1 MAIETAPVGGANR
14 RPAARYQPLSSGRPQ
29 DPTLQE
35 QAAAMAKQK
44 AMAKGEELATPYLDD
59 LFTSGVDKVKGF
71 FNPVSTPAVTQA
83 APLAEGATMAEV
95 AAGAGGNAI
104 GTVGTGLT
112 EAAAANAATG
122 AAGTGAM
129 AGLGAAVPY
138 IGAAMLAGKAFGLFN
153 KGGYVNG
160 PLSNVAYKN
169 DGGNI
174 RGIEQSLATGK
185 RQDMSKG
192 PLGLL
197 DLFSKG
203 IDLLTTYDRDNEVR
217 ADLPRAK
224 ENMFINK
231 RRNPYTGEYPITEE
245 EYQRVMGKEPVN
257 LSMGGMTNPLSKV
270 RYKQSGGPV
279 NEEIEVSYGG
289 PLSKG
294 V

>member
-1 MAIETAPVGGANR
+1 MAIETAPMGGANR
-14 RPAARYQPLSSGRPQ
+14 RPAARYQALSSGRPQ

-44 AMAKGEELATPYLDD
+44 AMEKGEEFAMPMLENVFGNIKTA
-59 LFTSGVDKVKGF
+59 FTGA
-71 FNPVSTPAVTQA
+71 PVAEAAV
-83 APLAEGATMAEV
+83 AEGAV
-95 AAGAGGNAI
+95 
-104 GTVGTGLT
+104 
-112 EAAAANAATG
+112 ANAATG

-160 PLSNVAYKN
+160 PLS
-169 DGGNI
+169 
-174 RGIEQSLATGK
+174 
-185 RQDMSKG
+185 
-192 PLGLL
+192 
-197 DLFSKG
+197 
-203 IDLLTTYDRDNEVR
+203 
-217 ADLPRAK
+217 
-224 ENMFINK
+224 
-231 RRNPYTGEYPITEE
+231 
-245 EYQRVMGKEPVN
+245 
-257 LSMGGMTNPLSKV
+257 KV

>member
-1 MAIETAPVGGANR
+1 MAIETAPMGGANR
-14 RPAARYQPLSSGRPQ
+14 RPAARYQALSSGRPQ

-44 AMAKGEELATPYLDD
+44 AMAKGEELATPYLDG

-83 APLAEGATMAEV
+83 APLTEGATIA
-95 AAGAGGNAI
+95 
-104 GTVGTGLT
+104 T
-112 EAAAANAATG
+112 EA

-160 PLSNVAYKN
+160 PLSNASYKA

-185 RQDMSKG
+185 QQDMSKG

-197 DLFSKG
+197 NLFVKG
-203 IDLLTTYDRDNEVR
+203 IDSLTGYDRDNEVR
-217 ADLPRAK
+217 ADLPKAK

-294 V
+294 A

>member
-1 MAIETAPVGGANR
+1 MAIETAPMGGANR
-14 RPAARYQPLSSGRPQ
+14 RPAARYQALSSGRPQ

-44 AMAKGEELATPYLDD
+44 AMEKGEELATPYLDG

-83 APLAEGATMAEV
+83 APLAEGATIA
-95 AAGAGGNAI
+95 
-104 GTVGTGLT
+104 T
-112 EAAAANAATG
+112 EA

-153 KGGYVNG
+153 KGGYV
-160 PLSNVAYKN
+160 
-169 DGGNI
+169 DG
-174 RGIEQSLATGK
+174 
-185 RQDMSKG
+185 
-192 PLGLL
+192 
-197 DLFSKG
+197 
-203 IDLLTTYDRDNEVR
+203 
-217 ADLPRAK
+217 
-224 ENMFINK
+224 
-231 RRNPYTGEYPITEE
+231 
-245 EYQRVMGKEPVN
+245 
-257 LSMGGMTNPLSKV
+257 PLSKV

>member
-1 MAIETAPVGGANR
+1 MAIETAPVSGANR

-35 QAAAMAKQK
+35 QAMSMAKK
-44 AMAKGEELATPYLDD
+44 RAMEKGSEVATPYLDG

-71 FNPVSTPAVTQA
+71 FSPATTPAVTQA

-95 AAGAGGNAI
+95 A
-104 GTVGTGLT
+104 T
-112 EAAAANAATG
+112 TG

-138 IGAAMLAGKAFGLFN
+138 IGAAMLAGKAFGLFS

-160 PLSNVAYKN
+160 
-169 DGGNI
+169 
-174 RGIEQSLATGK
+174 
-185 RQDMSKG
+185 
-192 PLGLL
+192 
-197 DLFSKG
+197 
-203 IDLLTTYDRDNEVR
+203 
-217 ADLPRAK
+217 
-224 ENMFINK
+224 
-231 RRNPYTGEYPITEE
+231 
-245 EYQRVMGKEPVN
+245 
-257 LSMGGMTNPLSKV
+257 PLSKV

-294 V
+294 A

>member
-1 MAIETAPVGGANR
+1 MAIETATAGGPNR

-35 QAAAMAKQK
+35 QAAAIAKQK
-44 AMAKGEELATPYLDD
+44 AMEKGSEIATPYLDG

-83 APLAEGATMAEV
+83 APLAEGAVTQ
-95 AAGAGGNAI
+95 
-104 GTVGTGLT
+104 
-112 EAAAANAATG
+112 AATG

-160 PLSNVAYKN
+160 PLSNVAYKV
-169 DGGNI
+169 DGGDI
-174 RGIEQSLATGK
+174 RGIQQSLATGK
-185 RQDMSKG
+185 RQDMTDG

-197 DLFSKG
+197 SLFSKG
-203 IDLLTTYDRDNEVR
+203 VDALTGYDRDNEVR
-217 ADLPRAK
+217 ADLPKAK
-224 ENMFINK
+224 ENIFINK

-279 NEEIEVSYGG
+279 NEEIELSYGG

-294 V
+294 A

>member
-35 QAAAMAKQK
+35 QAMSMAKQK
-44 AMAKGEELATPYLDD
+44 AMAKGEEFAMPMLENVFGNIKTA
-59 LFTSGVDKVKGF
+59 FTGASTAA
-71 FNPVSTPAVTQA
+71 PVAEGAVTQA
-83 APLAEGATMAEV
+83 A
-95 AAGAGGNAI
+95 AG
-104 GTVGTGLT
+104 
-112 EAAAANAATG
+112 
-122 AAGTGAM
+122 AGTGAM

-160 PLSNVAYKN
+160 PLS
-169 DGGNI
+169 
-174 RGIEQSLATGK
+174 
-185 RQDMSKG
+185 
-192 PLGLL
+192 
-197 DLFSKG
+197 
-203 IDLLTTYDRDNEVR
+203 
-217 ADLPRAK
+217 
-224 ENMFINK
+224 
-231 RRNPYTGEYPITEE
+231 
-245 EYQRVMGKEPVN
+245 
-257 LSMGGMTNPLSKV
+257 KV

>member
-1 MAIETAPVGGANR
+1 MAIETAPMGGANR
-14 RPAARYQPLSSGRPQ
+14 RPAARYQALSSGRPQ

-44 AMAKGEELATPYLDD
+44 AMSKGEELAMPMLENVFGNIKTA
-59 LFTSGVDKVKGF
+59 FTGASTAA
-71 FNPVSTPAVTQA
+71 PVAEGAVTQ
-83 APLAEGATMAEV
+83 
-95 AAGAGGNAI
+95 
-104 GTVGTGLT
+104 
-112 EAAAANAATG
+112 AATG

-160 PLSNVAYKN
+160 PLSNTYYKS

-185 RQDMSKG
+185 QPDMSKG

-197 DLFSKG
+197 NLFVKG
-203 IDLLTTYDRDNEVR
+203 IDSLTGYDRDNEVR
-217 ADLPRAK
+217 ADLPKAK

>member
-1 MAIETAPVGGANR
+1 MAIETATTGGPNR

-35 QAAAMAKQK
+35 QAAAIAKQK
-44 AMAKGEELATPYLDD
+44 AMEKGEEFAMPMLENVFGNIKTA
-59 LFTSGVDKVKGF
+59 FTG
-71 FNPVSTPAVTQA
+71 PAVSSSQA
-83 APLAEGATMAEV
+83 TGMADIAAKTGTLSPGAANAVLGTGTPLAAK
-95 AAGAGGNAI
+95 AAG
-104 GTVGTGLT
+104 TTGLT
-112 EAAAANAATG
+112 AGTT

-169 DGGNI
+169 DGGDI
-174 RGIEQSLATGK
+174 RGIQQSLATGK

-197 DLFSKG
+197 NLFVKG
-203 IDLLTTYDRDNEVR
+203 IDSLTGYDRDNEVR
-217 ADLPRAK
+217 ADLPKAK

-231 RRNPYTGEYPITEE
+231 HRNPYTGEYPITEK

-294 V
+294 A

>member
-1 MAIETAPVGGANR
+1 MAIETAKTNKTNR

-35 QAAAMAKQK
+35 QAAAIAKQK
-44 AMAKGEELATPYLDD
+44 AMAKGEELATPYLDG

-71 FNPVSTPAVTQA
+71 FNPASTPAVTQA
-83 APLAEGATMAEV
+83 APLAEGATV
-95 AAGAGGNAI
+95 
-104 GTVGTGLT
+104 
-112 EAAAANAATG
+112 ANAATG

-129 AGLGAAVPY
+129 TGLGAAVPY

-169 DGGNI
+169 DGGDI
-174 RGIEQSLATGK
+174 RGIQQSLATGK

-197 DLFSKG
+197 NLFVKG
-203 IDLLTTYDRDNEVR
+203 IDSLTGYDRDNEVR
-217 ADLPRAK
+217 ADLPKAK

>member
-1 MAIETAPVGGANR
+1 MPIETATMSGANR

-35 QAAAMAKQK
+35 QAMGIAKKK
-44 AMAKGEELATPYLDD
+44 AMEKGEEFAMPMLENVFSNIKTA
-59 LFTSGVDKVKGF
+59 FTG
-71 FNPVSTPAVTQA
+71 PAAAAPTQA
-83 APLAEGATMAEV
+83 AINAAATSSGTAGPLMQQVMGQ
-95 AAGAGGNAI
+95 AAGTTA
-104 GTVGTGLT
+104 
-112 EAAAANAATG
+112 

-138 IGAAMLAGKAFGLFN
+138 IGAAMLAGKALGLFN

-169 DGGNI
+169 EGGI
-174 RGIEQSLATGK
+174 AQQLKTGK
-185 RQDMSKG
+185 RQDMTDG

-197 DLFSKG
+197 SLFSKG
-203 IDLLTTYDRDNEVR
+203 IDALTGYDRDNEVR
-217 ADLPRAK
+217 ADLPKAK

-270 RYKQSGGPV
+270 RYKKSGGPV

>member
-1 MAIETAPVGGANR
+1 MAIETAPMGGANR
-14 RPAARYQPLSSGRPQ
+14 RPAARYQALSSGRPQ

-44 AMAKGEELATPYLDD
+44 AMAKGEELATPMLENVFGDIKTA
-59 LFTSGVDKVKGF
+59 FTGA
-71 FNPVSTPAVTQA
+71 STA
-83 APLAEGATMAEV
+83 APVAEGVV
-95 AAGAGGNAI
+95 AQ
-104 GTVGTGLT
+104 
-112 EAAAANAATG
+112 G

-160 PLSNVAYKN
+160 PLSNTSYKA

-185 RQDMSKG
+185 QQDMSKG

-197 DLFSKG
+197 NLFVKG
-203 IDLLTTYDRDNEVR
+203 IDSLTGYDRDNEVR

>member
-1 MAIETAPVGGANR
+1 MAIETAQMGGANR
-14 RPAARYQPLSSGRPQ
+14 RPAARYQALSSGRPQ

-44 AMAKGEELATPYLDD
+44 AMAKGEELATPMLENVFGDIKTA
-59 LFTSGVDKVKGF
+59 FTGA
-71 FNPVSTPAVTQA
+71 STA
-83 APLAEGATMAEV
+83 APVAEGVV
-95 AAGAGGNAI
+95 AQ
-104 GTVGTGLT
+104 
-112 EAAAANAATG
+112 G

-160 PLSNVAYKN
+160 PLSNTSYKA

-185 RQDMSKG
+185 QQDMSKG

-197 DLFSKG
+197 NLFVKG
-203 IDLLTTYDRDNEVR
+203 IDSLTGYDRDNEVR

>member
-83 APLAEGATMAEV
+83 APLAEGATIA
-95 AAGAGGNAI
+95 
-104 GTVGTGLT
+104 T
-112 EAAAANAATG
+112 EA

>member
-14 RPAARYQPLSSGRPQ
+14 RPAPRYQALSSGRPQ

-35 QAAAMAKQK
+35 QAMGIAKKK
-44 AMAKGEELATPYLDD
+44 AMEKGEEFAMPMLENVFGNIKTALT
-59 LFTSGVDKVKGF
+59 GA
-71 FNPVSTPAVTQA
+71 STA
-83 APLAEGATMAEV
+83 APVAEGV
-95 AAGAGGNAI
+95 
-104 GTVGTGLT
+104 
-112 EAAAANAATG
+112 ATG

-160 PLSNVAYKN
+160 PLSNTSYKA

-185 RQDMSKG
+185 QQDMSKG

-197 DLFSKG
+197 NLFVKG
-203 IDLLTTYDRDNEVR
+203 IDSLTGYDRDNEVR
-217 ADLPRAK
+217 ADLPKAK

-270 RYKQSGGPV
+270 RYKKSGGPV

>member
-1 MAIETAPVGGANR
+1 MRIETATMSGPNQK
-14 RPAARYQPLSSGRPQ
+14 PTPRYQALSSGRPQ

-35 QAAAMAKQK
+35 QAMGIAKKK
-44 AMAKGEELATPYLDD
+44 AMEKGEEFAMPMLENVFGNIKNA
-59 LFTSGVDKVKGF
+59 FTGASTAA
-71 FNPVSTPAVTQA
+71 PVAEGAVTQ
-83 APLAEGATMAEV
+83 
-95 AAGAGGNAI
+95 
-104 GTVGTGLT
+104 
-112 EAAAANAATG
+112 

-160 PLSNVAYKN
+160 PLSNTSYKA

-185 RQDMSKG
+185 QQDMSKG

-197 DLFSKG
+197 NLFVKG
-203 IDLLTTYDRDNEVR
+203 IDSLTGYDRDNEVR
-217 ADLPRAK
+217 ADLPKAK

>member
-1 MAIETAPVGGANR
+1 MAVQIAQSMNKARKDPL
-14 RPAARYQPLSSGRPQ
+14 RYQAGPMSGRPQ
-29 DPTLQE
+29 DPTLE
-35 QAAAMAKQK
+35 QQAMGIAKKK
-44 AMAKGEELATPYLDD
+44 AMAKGEEFAMPMLENVFGNIKTA
-59 LFTSGVDKVKGF
+59 FAGA
-71 FNPVSTPAVTQA
+71 PAA
-83 APLAEGATMAEV
+83 APVAEG
-95 AAGAGGNAI
+95 
-104 GTVGTGLT
+104 TV
-112 EAAAANAATG
+112 ANA

-129 AGLGAAVPY
+129 AGLSSAVPY

-153 KGGYVNG
+153 KGGYVDG
-160 PLSNVAYKN
+160 PLSNTYYKS

-185 RQDMSKG
+185 QPDMSKG

-197 DLFSKG
+197 NLFVKG
-203 IDLLTTYDRDNEVR
+203 IDSLTGYDRDNEVR
-217 ADLPRAK
+217 ADLPKAK

>member
-1 MAIETAPVGGANR
+1 MAIETAPMGGANR
-14 RPAARYQPLSSGRPQ
+14 RPAARYQALSSGRPQ

-35 QAAAMAKQK
+35 QAMGIAKKK
-44 AMAKGEELATPYLDD
+44 AMAKGEEFAMPMLENVFGNIKTA
-59 LFTSGVDKVKGF
+59 FTGA
-71 FNPVSTPAVTQA
+71 STA
-83 APLAEGATMAEV
+83 APVAEGVV
-95 AAGAGGNAI
+95 AQ
-104 GTVGTGLT
+104 
-112 EAAAANAATG
+112 G

-160 PLSNVAYKN
+160 PLSNTSYKA
-169 DGGNI
+169 DGGNV

-185 RQDMSKG
+185 QQDMSKG

-197 DLFSKG
+197 NLFVKG
-203 IDLLTTYDRDNEVR
+203 IDSLTGYDRDNEVR
-217 ADLPRAK
+217 ADLPKAK